1 MTLFRI
7 LIPTA
12 LLFAGAA
19 AAQPPAPTPPPTP
32 PQAVPAPA
40 EEAPTPAPPAARQRA
55 GRAFAPDAPMAP
67 LPPRA
72 MLAPVAPEWQDAP
85 PTPAPAPVPH
95 PAPKPAIADF
105 DAPMPPMPPIDFDQ
119 DRLFELKEKIVD
131 MEHNFKFDFDFD
143 FPDMNDKIAIAGD
156 RLSEMKMKFPFAF
169 APQAAGMGGKIRQN
183 MSDDRAYEAGQ
194 RALEGR
200 RYTEALEY
208 FNQVA
213 ARGGNRADGAWYWK
227 AYSLIKLGRADEA
240 RAALAELRKN
250 YASSRWLDDAKALEV
265 EAGKPVSPESESDEE
280 LKLIALNGL
289 MQSDPDRAYPLLD
302 NLLKSA
308 QPPKIKR
315 NAVYVLAQSNSPK
328 AQQLLEQVARGEGN
342 PDLQL
347 TAIRYLG
354 ERRRQG
360 GSNPVLAEIYNSSN
374 DVNVKRAILNSLEG
388 ARDKDRLLQIAKTEK
403 QQDLRLHAIRMLGSI
418 QGTQSDIWALYQAE
432 PTVEGKQQILET
444 ISGSAGNLDKLLEV
458 ARTEKEIK
466 LRRFAINNLATSR
479 AASTGDTLASMYT
492 SEQDQDVKRSIIDA
506 LASQKNVKAMIQI
519 ARAEKDNRMQ
529 QRILERLVNMKS
541 PEASDYLMEIIKK

>member
-1 MTLFRI
+1 
-7 LIPTA
+7 
-12 LLFAGAA
+12 
-19 AAQPPAPTPPPTP
+19 
-32 PQAVPAPA
+32 
-40 EEAPTPAPPAARQRA
+40 
-55 GRAFAPDAPMAP
+55 
-67 LPPRA
+67 
-72 MLAPVAPEWQDAP
+72 MLAPAAPEWQDVP
-85 PTPAPAPVPH
+85 PTPKPAPVPH
-95 PAPKPAIADF
+95 EIPKPAIADF
-105 DAPMPPMPPIDFDQ
+105 DVPMPPMPPVDFDQ
-119 DRLFELKEKIVD
+119 DHLFELNEKLLNMQHD
-131 MEHNFKFDFDFD
+131 FKFDFDFSE
-143 FPDMNDKIAIAGD
+143 MNDKIAMAGD
-156 RLSEMKMKFPFAF
+156 RLSDMKMKFPFAF
-169 APQAAGMGGKIRQN
+169 APQAAIAGRIRQN
-183 MSDDRAYEAGQ
+183 LSDDRAYEAGQ
-194 RALEGR
+194 RALEGH

-213 ARGGNRADGAWYWK
+213 ARGSNRADGAWYWK

-240 RAALAELRKN
+240 RAAIAELRKS
-250 YASSRWLDDAKALEV
+250 YPTSRWLDDAKALEV

-315 NAVYVLAQSNSPK
+315 NAIYVLAQSNSPK
-328 AQQLLEQVARGEGN
+328 AQQLLEQVARGQGN

-360 GSNPVLAEIYNSSN
+360 GSNPVLAEIYNSSS
-374 DVNVKRAILNSLEG
+374 DVNVKRAILNAFES

-418 QGTQSDIWALYQAE
+418 QGTQADIWALYQAE
-432 PTVEGKQQILET
+432 PSVEGKQQILET

-458 ARTEKEIK
+458 ARTEKETR
-466 LRRFAINNLATSR
+466 LRRFAINNLGTAR
-479 AASTGDTLASMYT
+479 AASTGDTLASMYN